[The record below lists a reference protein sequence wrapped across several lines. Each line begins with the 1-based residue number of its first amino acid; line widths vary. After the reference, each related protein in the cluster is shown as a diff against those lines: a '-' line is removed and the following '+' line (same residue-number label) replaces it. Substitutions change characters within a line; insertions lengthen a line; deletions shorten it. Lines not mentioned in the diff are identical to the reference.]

1 MNEFSRDIQI
11 RWSDL
16 DPNFHLRH
24 SVYYDWGAFCRVE
37 FLNTHGLTADVMI
50 QLQFG
55 PILFREEC
63 VFRREIK
70 SGDAVRINLEVTQS
84 RKDYSRWSIKHQVLK
99 NDGILCAE
107 LTVDGAWMNLV
118 QRKLMSPPEKVYEV
132 FDKMP
137 KAAGF
142 AFL

>member
-1 MNEFSRDIQI
+1 MKEFYRNIQI

-37 FLNTHGLTADVMI
+37 FLNEQGLTPDVMM

-70 SGDAVRINLEVTQS
+70 SGNPVRINLQVTRS
-84 RKDYSRWSIKHQVLK
+84 RKDFSRWSIRHQIFK
-99 NDGILCAE
+99 NDTILCAE
-107 LTVDGAWMNLV
+107 INVDGAWMNLV
-118 QRKLMSPPEKVYEV
+118 QRKLMSPPEKVHEV

-137 KAAGF
+137 KVEGF
-142 AFL
+142 EWQ